1 MHRADVWLLGSPG
14 SHKGAHLSLTL
25 LSCWFLCLSTPPVWI
40 PREAIFVPC
49 APSYAWRNVHRTPI
63 FKGQIQR
70 GGPFSWLDFP
80 SKPSVTCQQTAGTG
94 TWRGLRDRDT
104 FPRKHTVKWL
114 LGDPDLQRQV
124 GTSWARSD
132 WKRDALIA
140 ANTGACRGEGTVN
153 LRNLPLSDSTM
164 EQNLGKPKIHL
175 KVLCG
180 DITNLEVN

>member
-1 MHRADVWLLGSPG
+1 MSGCWGHLGATKELTSPWLCWAADSFVSQHHLFEFQEKQFLFLVLLLMHEETYTELQSSKV
-14 SHKGAHLSLTL
+14 K
-25 LSCWFLCLSTPPVWI
+25 F
-40 PREAIFVPC
+40 REV
-49 APSYAWRNVHRTPI
+49 
-63 FKGQIQR
+63 
-70 GGPFSWLDFP
+70 GPFSWLDFP
-80 SKPSVTCQQTAGTG
+80 SMPSVTCQQTAGTG